1 MDERAAWLAWSQLPG
16 VGPVLLQR
24 LQRHWG
30 SLVDAWYL
38 SSATLAKV
46 DGFGPQTVTQI
57 EAARSQLNPVALLR
71 EHEQHNPH
79 FWTFADPDYPRLLRE
94 IPDPPPV
101 LYYRGQPDSAEL
113 RGERLLV
120 AIVGTRRPSEYG
132 RRWTRRMAVALAERG
147 CCVVSGL
154 AEGIDT
160 EAHQAAL
167 STGGRTIAVLGT
179 GVDVVYPARN
189 KPLFQRIVHQD
200 ATSGEAGGLLLSE
213 YPAGTPPDRTHFPR
227 RNRIVAG
234 LCRATLVL
242 EAPEKS
248 GALITARLASEYGRE
263 VFALP
268 GSLDNVAARGCL
280 QLIASGAYVILDEGH
295 LLNALS
301 QMPPL
306 DPTSRQL
313 SLMDLATPA
322 PEPTSPAAAP
332 APLPLPDLA
341 APVVAVLQCLGDRPL
356 VLDLIIEATG
366 LPASTVSS
374 ALIELELYGLAQQV
388 PGMRYI
394 KSG

>member
-16 VGPVLLQR
+16 VGPILLQR
-24 LQRHWG
+24 LQRQCG

-38 SSATLAKV
+38 SPTTLAKIE
-46 DGFGPQTVTQI
+46 GFGPQTVAKLD
-57 EAARSQLNPVALLR
+57 AARSQLNPVALLQ
-71 EHEQHNPH
+71 EHERQNPH
-79 FWTFADPDYPRLLRE
+79 FWTFADSDYPRLLRE
-94 IPDPPPV
+94 IADPPPL
-101 LYYRGQPDSAEL
+101 LYYRGCPDPAEL
-113 RGERLLV
+113 HGERLLV

-132 RRWTRRMAVALAERG
+132 RRWTRRIAVALAERG
-147 CCVVSGL
+147 CCIVSGL

-167 STGGRTIAVLGT
+167 SAGGRTIAVLGT
-179 GVDVVYPARN
+179 GTDLIYPARN
-189 KPLFQRIVHQD
+189 KALFQRIIQPD
-200 ATSGEAGGLLLSE
+200 PTRSAAGGLLLSE
-213 YPAGTPPDRTHFPR
+213 YPAGTPPDRAHFPR

-248 GALITARLASEYGRE
+248 GALITARLASDYGRD

-295 LLNALS
+295 LLHALS

-306 DPTSRQL
+306 DPRSRQL
-313 SLMDLATPA
+313 TITDLLSTASTPPPPEPA
-322 PEPTSPAAAP
+322 PF
-332 APLPLPDLA
+332 PLPDLA
-341 APVVAVLQCLGDRPL
+341 APVAAVLQCLGDRPL
-356 VLDLIIEATG
+356 ALDWIIEETG

-388 PGMRYI
+388 PGMRYVR
-394 KSG
+394 SR